1 MERLLNWS
9 NGTLLF
15 FALALVGSIALA
27 YPLADSLTMTSQVV
41 AHIAVL
47 LFATGIKLAYIARI
61 VSLRALNRPV
71 H

>member
-1 MERLLNWS
+1 MNRVLNWS
-9 NGTLLF
+9 NTALLV
-15 FALALVGSIALA
+15 FALALLGSVVMA
-27 YPLADSLTMTSQVV
+27 YPLADNFPMAAQIA

-47 LFATGIKLAYIARI
+47 LFATGIKLAYIGRI